1 MKTNNLLLI
10 ALIAILLI
18 VSSCNCIEGTGPVV
32 SEKRNVTD
40 FSEIELDLN
49 ADIFL
54 VQDTMES
61 LSFEAQENLVSFVKT
76 DVSGDKLRIYF
87 KESCYVSEETIRFY
101 ISLRELSGITVDGS
115 GTIDGSGAFSSE
127 DVDLDIN
134 GSGKIMLNLVSNK
147 IDIDIDGSGSVYLK
161 GSSQKMKCDINA
173 SGNVYA
179 SDHTAY
185 KAFIDVSGSGDCEV
199 YVHDLLDAHI
209 TGSGSVYYSGNPEI
223 QTHVKGSGSV
233 IKR

>member
-1 MKTNNLLLI
+1 MKTKNLILI
-10 ALIAILLI
+10 AFVIIMGFI
-18 VSSCNCIEGTGPVV
+18 SSCNCIQGTGPIV
-32 SEKRNVTD
+32 SEKRDVAN

-49 ADIFL
+49 ADIYL
-54 VQDTMES
+54 VQDTTVS
-61 LSFEAQENLVSFVKT
+61 LTFEAQENLINYIRT
-76 DVSGDKLRIYF
+76 DVSRDKLRLYF
-87 KESCYVSEETIRFY
+87 KENCYLSDETIRFY

-115 GTIDGSGAFSSE
+115 GVIDGNGAFSSE
-127 DVDLDIN
+127 VVDLDIN
-134 GSGKIMLNLVSNK
+134 GSGKIMLNLVANK
-147 IDIDIDGSGSVYLK
+147 IDIDINGSGSIYLK
-161 GSSQKMKCDINA
+161 GSSQKMKCDING

-199 YVHDLLDAHI
+199 YVHDLLDANI

-233 IKR
+233 MKR